1 MTQLRNN
8 SGAQSTLKDVPCN
21 LCGSNDTQVIYTS
34 TIRSDQMT
42 KFECNCTCD
51 GHGEYY
57 QLVRCR
63 RCGLYYSSPRPDGD
77 ALREGY
83 SDVQDIVYQEE
94 IEGRVKT
101 FGRNLKHL
109 ARYKQKGEL
118 LDVGSSIGV
127 FLSEARKQGWDV
139 YGIEPSAWCADRGK
153 KLFHLAIRQGTSH
166 DLKTIG
172 RKFDVVTL
180 WDVLEHV
187 DDPLTTLRDCR
198 DALKEGGVL
207 AFSTVDIGSIYVRLL
222 GKRWPWL
229 MKMHI
234 YYFDKKSIK
243 KYLEKAGLELL
254 EIRTYQHTVSI
265 DYLLYK
271 FQSINKLLFQITKW
285 IKRVIFLNKNIYMTI
300 GMGDFME
307 VYAGKHKE

>member
-1 MTQLRNN
+1 MTQLRNDQGTP
-8 SGAQSTLKDVPCN
+8 SVLKNVPCN
-21 LCGSNDTQVIYTS
+21 LCGSHDVRAIYTS
-34 TIRSDQMT
+34 TIRSDQMD

-51 GHGEYY
+51 RHGEYY
-57 QLVRCR
+57 QLVQCR
-63 RCGLYYSSPRPDGD
+63 RCGLYYSSPRPRGD
-77 ALREGY
+77 SLLEGY
-83 SDVQDIVYQEE
+83 SDVQDTVYQEE

-101 FGRNLKHL
+101 FRRNLRHL
-109 ARYKQKGEL
+109 ARHKQKGEL

-139 YGIEPSAWCADRGK
+139 YGIEPSAWCAAQGK
-153 KLFHLAIRQGTSH
+153 KLFHLDIRQGTSH
-166 DLKTIG
+166 DLKKIG

-198 DALKEGGVL
+198 DVLKEDGVF
-207 AFSTVDIGSIYVRLL
+207 AFSTVDIGSMYARLL
-222 GKRWPWL
+222 GRRWPWL

-254 EIRTYQHTVSI
+254 EIRTYKHTVSI

-271 FQSINKLLFQITKW
+271 FQSINKSLFQIIKW
-285 IKRVIFLNKNIYMTI
+285 IKRVVFLNKNMYVTI

-307 VYAGKHKE
+307 VYAGRHKE